1 MDVLVVGA
9 ARGDGTAGDGEGA
22 VDDGE
27 GAVDDGEGEATA
39 RASGDGDGD
48 DSAEHLR
55 WDGPVPIVEK
65 HARDAMRETFG
76 AESTRS
82 A

>member
-1 MDVLVVGA
+1 MDDGEGA
-9 ARGDGTAGDGEGA
+9 AGDGDGAVDDGEGA

-27 GAVDDGEGEATA
+27 GAVDDGDGEATA
-39 RASGDGDGD
+39 RASGDGD

-65 HARDAMRETFG
+65 HARDAMRETVG